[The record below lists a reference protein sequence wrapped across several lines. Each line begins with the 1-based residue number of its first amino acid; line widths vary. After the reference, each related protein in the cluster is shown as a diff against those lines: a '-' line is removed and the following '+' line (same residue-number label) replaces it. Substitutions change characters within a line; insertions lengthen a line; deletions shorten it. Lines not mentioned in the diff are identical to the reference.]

1 MYSNMR
7 ILQKRQFVFSYVSLN
22 MDFEIEHK
30 EISENKYNNLKTCKI
45 INYLTVTGFVCVITE
60 SVL

>member
-1 MYSNMR
+1 MHSNMR
-7 ILQKRQFVFSYVSLN
+7 ILQKRQFAFSYVSLN

-30 EISENKYNNLKTCKI
+30 KISENRYNNQKTCKR
-45 INYLTVTGFVCVITE
+45 INYLTAEGFVCVITE